1 MRTVRKTHSRR
12 YVRPARSPIIRFLAA
27 SMLAIGLLLSGCQ
40 KDADIS
46 NVVNKGI
53 TTPDVELNPL
63 APLIDVQESS
73 HNDGTSITLGGSHTI
88 TFVNSTYSRG
98 KTTFNYSVSGSGSFH
113 FEVELPECA
122 GTPSSVSP
130 NGASIDSDGLNPTVE
145 WHPPYNACQSSCA
158 YSITYNGNVK
168 EGIVE
173 VSIKVGSNF
182 YVGELP
188 GACARVFDIG
198 GMLFADANSNG
209 APDGEAGIF
218 DKEVLLLDA
227 YGEVASDQSDING
240 NYLFECIPQGDYT
253 VMVVT
258 ADVVGD
264 TDNEYIQAT
273 TSTEQDITIGPDQ
286 LDVNFGFEP
295 KVDKMTND
303 MKFGDLETDGRSA
316 NYWKTQASKAL
327 SGRPDD
333 FTASEFNDLI
343 DDINDFA
350 LSNPFSLSNLQH
362 VKDLLSKPT
371 KTDAE
376 KLQRELLA
384 AELNHFA
391 EFGFIDTDEQ
401 LQEVMLIWV
410 EGVLAGALG
419 GSASSLQT
427 KTVSA
432 AAVSSG
438 TLSSATSMTRT
449 FNSGGGGGDH

>member
-1 MRTVRKTHSRR
+1 
-12 YVRPARSPIIRFLAA
+12 
-27 SMLAIGLLLSGCQ
+27 
-40 KDADIS
+40 
-46 NVVNKGI
+46 
-53 TTPDVELNPL
+53 
-63 APLIDVQESS
+63 
-73 HNDGTSITLGGSHTI
+73 
-88 TFVNSTYSRG
+88 
-98 KTTFNYSVSGSGSFH
+98 
-113 FEVELPECA
+113 
-122 GTPSSVSP
+122 
-130 NGASIDSDGLNPTVE
+130 
-145 WHPPYNACQSSCA
+145 
-158 YSITYNGNVK
+158 
-168 EGIVE
+168 
-173 VSIKVGSNF
+173 
-182 YVGELP
+182 
-188 GACARVFDIG
+188 
-198 GMLFADANSNG
+198 
-209 APDGEAGIF
+209 
-218 DKEVLLLDA
+218 
-227 YGEVASDQSDING
+227 
-240 NYLFECIPQGDYT
+240 
-253 VMVVT
+253 
-258 ADVVGD
+258 
-264 TDNEYIQAT
+264 
-273 TSTEQDITIGPDQ
+273 
-286 LDVNFGFEP
+286 
-295 KVDKMTND
+295 
-303 MKFGDLETDGRSA
+303 DGRSA